1 MSGINFNMINKYG
14 INLTLVSCL
23 FLSTAVLKSYA
34 QGITTCNAFGH
45 FDVII
50 DVDPAGIDGASLLI
64 DESGQFPAEASTGR
78 TVVPAD
84 FGDFAGG
91 PHKTDDPGWVVKA
104 GDFLGGEVLWF
115 RALGSLRFWDKDE
128 QRWLDDSPNGERV
141 RYFGAI
147 PPDVVINGTA
157 EENAFYAEGTIW
169 SGAGVEGPLEA
180 PIEQAAGVTSG
191 DAIHAHL
198 DFCLEGKNA
207 EGVMGDCTVPG
218 IGQTGSPT
226 VGAYLIEMQLF
237 SDTVA
242 SNSEQQKYIDSS
254 PVKVLLNNGL
264 VADEC
269 GVAIGALTVPNSV
282 IDRSAALPAA
292 GILIMS
298 GP

>member
-1 MSGINFNMINKYG
+1 MINKYG

-23 FLSTAVLKSYA
+23 FLSTAALKSYA

-50 DVDPAGIDGASLLI
+50 DVDPAGTDGASLLI
-64 DESGQFPAEASTGR
+64 DESDQFPAEASTGR

-128 QRWLDDSPNGERV
+128 RRWLDDPPNGERV

-157 EENAFYAEGTIW
+157 EESAFYAEGTIW

-198 DFCLEGKNA
+198 DFCLEGKLA
-207 EGVMGDCTVPG
+207 SGQLGDCSIPG
-218 IGQTGSPT
+218 IGYTGSPT
-226 VGAYLIEMQLF
+226 IGAYLIELQFFSNALDRNGMQR
-237 SDTVA
+237 
-242 SNSEQQKYIDSS
+242 KYIDSS
-254 PVKVLLNNGL
+254 SIKVILNNGL
-264 VADEC
+264 IGNEC
-269 GVAIGALTVPNSV
+269 KSAIGALLLPNNITDDSGV
-282 IDRSAALPAA
+282 LPAA